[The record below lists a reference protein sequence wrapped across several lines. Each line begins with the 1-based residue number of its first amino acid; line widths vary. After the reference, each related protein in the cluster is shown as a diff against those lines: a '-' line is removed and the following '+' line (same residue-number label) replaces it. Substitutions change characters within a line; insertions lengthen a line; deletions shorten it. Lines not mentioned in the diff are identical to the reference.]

1 MRSKTVLTL
10 YQYKTLAGNHFK
22 YVLYFTRRQQVYQAK
37 VGVNYTCAE
46 TYNWKKKSLWI
57 IPW

>member
-46 TYNWKKKSLWI
+46 TYN
-57 IPW
+57 